1 MPPKI
6 NLEPYK
12 DEILTWVEDGLL
24 YDQVLSKISDVLGIQ
39 YSYASLKRLFTSWN
53 ISRNRK
59 NGSPEVERIKSRI
72 VAFFLDNYNDSMI
85 LQALSTEGIQMS
97 RRQLRRYRL
106 ELKLV
111 RRMSIEERLQK
122 IRELKNIVR
131 EELDKGH
138 IEGYGEG
145 LIKTY
150 FRGLGITVSRSMIY

>member
-59 NGSPEVERIKSRI
+59 NRSPEVERIKSRI
-72 VAFFLDNYNDSMI
+72 ITFFLDNYNDSMI
-85 LQALSTEGIQMS
+85 L
-97 RRQLRRYRL
+97 
-106 ELKLV
+106 
-111 RRMSIEERLQK
+111 
-122 IRELKNIVR
+122 
-131 EELDKGH
+131 
-138 IEGYGEG
+138 
-145 LIKTY
+145 
-150 FRGLGITVSRSMIY
+150 

>member
-24 YDQVLSKISDVLGIQ
+24 YNQVLSKISDVLGIQ

-85 LQALSTEGIQMS
+85 LQALSTEGIKMS

-111 RRMSIEERLQK
+111 RRMSIKERL
-122 IRELKNIVR
+122 
-131 EELDKGH
+131 
-138 IEGYGEG
+138 
-145 LIKTY
+145 
-150 FRGLGITVSRSMIY
+150 